1 MHIDTD
7 RSDIRPVRAVTC
19 TPAALCRGRTRSMA
33 GVPGMSANMV
43 TLATHGDVGILVGPS
58 GSPG

>member
-43 TLATHGDVGILVGPS
+43 TLATSGDVGILVGP
-58 GSPG
+58 